1 MPSAPT
7 KAVAVLGG
15 LMSGAV
21 GGLAADIAAGGLTLG
36 GGMLVG
42 GVLGGPLSAKA
53 RPSTLT
59 LLFAALLASV
69 AAVTLV
75 ETLLL

>member
-1 MPSAPT
+1 MIIATATSLLAR
-7 KAVAVLGG
+7 LGTDVQVDWATT
-15 LMSGAV
+15 L
-21 GGLAADIAAGGLTLG
+21 IFAAGSAA
-36 GGMLVG
+36 G

-59 LLFAALLASV
+59 LLFAALLAGV

-75 ETLLL
+75 QTLLL